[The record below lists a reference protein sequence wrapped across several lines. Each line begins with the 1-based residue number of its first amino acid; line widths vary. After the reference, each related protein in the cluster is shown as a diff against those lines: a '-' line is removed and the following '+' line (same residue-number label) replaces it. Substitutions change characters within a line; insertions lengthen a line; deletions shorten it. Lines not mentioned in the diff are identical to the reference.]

1 MEINVEKTASCLV
14 KVSIVVEPE
23 RVDEEFEKAYR
34 QTAEVVAF
42 PGFRKG
48 KAPKK
53 LVLKRFGN
61 VIKDDVKEKLL
72 SAALSETMEK
82 HDLEPVS
89 DPDID
94 LSTIELNEGEPLE
107 LSFEIETKPVFE
119 LGEYKGL
126 EVELDPLEVLDKEID
141 EGIRGLQS
149 RFAYLKSVK
158 DQPVDKKHYLTTD
171 VTYRIGEEELT
182 RESCQVNM
190 SLGILDGIELG
201 NELERL
207 IGKKVEEVAEI
218 EIASLPSHFMPEK
231 YRGKPARIQATV
243 KDIREV
249 AFPEVDDEFLKK
261 IEMESMDA
269 LRDKISSEILEKKKT
284 ERVQEIERKC
294 MDKLIENH
302 PFDIPEKLL
311 FRQIAN
317 QEQNMQYELLRMG
330 VPPEKIA
337 EETGKLDDK
346 NREAAERNIRSN
358 FIYDKI
364 AEKEKIYVTENE
376 IEEELKVIAGQQNTN
391 YQEIKRHY
399 EEKNLTEGLRNFLRN
414 QKIRK
419 FLRENAKTE
428 EPGVESSAAEEAETE
443 GNAGGETAL

>member
-1 MEINVEKTASCLV
+1 MEINVEKTAPCLV
-14 KVSIVVEPE
+14 KVSIVVEPD
-23 RVDEEFEKAYR
+23 RVDEEFEKTYR
-34 QTAEVVAF
+34 QTAEAVAF

-53 LVLKRFGN
+53 LVLKRFGKIIN
-61 VIKDDVKEKLL
+61 DDVKEKLL
-72 SAALSETMEK
+72 SAALSETVEK
-82 HDLEPVS
+82 HNLEPVS

-94 LSTIELNEGEPLE
+94 LSTIELNEGESME
-107 LSFEIETKPVFE
+107 LSFEMETKPVFD

-126 EVELDPLEVLDKEID
+126 EVELDPLVVLDNEID

-149 RFAYLKSVK
+149 RFAYLKSIE
-158 DQPVDKKHYLTTD
+158 DQPVDKQHYLTAD
-171 VTYRIGEEELT
+171 VTYRIEEEELI
-182 RESCQVNM
+182 REGCQVNM

-218 EIASLPSHFMPEK
+218 EIANLPAHFMPEK
-231 YRGKPARIQATV
+231 YRGKPARIQVTV

-249 AFPEVDDEFLKK
+249 AFPEVDDEFLNK

-269 LRDKISSEILEKKKT
+269 LRDKISSEIIEKKKI
-284 ERVQEIERKC
+284 ERIQEIERKC

-311 FRQIAN
+311 TRQIAS

-376 IEEELKVIAGQQNTN
+376 IEAELKVIAGQQNTN

-399 EEKNLTEGLRNFLRN
+399 EEQNLTEGLRTFLRN

-419 FLRENAKTE
+419 LLRENAKAE
-428 EPGVESSAAEEAETE
+428 ESEVESSSVEEAETE
-443 GNAGGETAL
+443 GNAGGETAV